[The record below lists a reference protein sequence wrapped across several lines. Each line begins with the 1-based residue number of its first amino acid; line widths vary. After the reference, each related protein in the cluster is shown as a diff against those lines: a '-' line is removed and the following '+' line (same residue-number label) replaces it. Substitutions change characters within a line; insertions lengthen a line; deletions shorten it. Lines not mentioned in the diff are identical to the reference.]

1 MFRTME
7 DIISSLQYIYTP
19 STRVSYIFLA
29 SLTKPFSTSLLLFSF
44 KTAFFRI
51 CTHDFVRNSIF
62 SHLCFCFRSKQ
73 LFSVSD
79 HMISLKTV
87 FFRICTHDFV
97 RKSLFQHLCF
107 CFRSK
112 LFFFVSEHMI
122 SLETAFFRICT
133 HDFVRNSI
141 FSYLYT

>member
-1 MFRTME
+1 ME

-73 LFSVSD
+73 LFFVSD
-79 HMISLKTV
+79 HMISFK
-87 FFRICTHDFV
+87 
-97 RKSLFQHLCF
+97 
-107 CFRSK
+107 
-112 LFFFVSEHMI
+112 
-122 SLETAFFRICT
+122 TAFFRICT
-133 HDFVRNSI
+133 HDFVRNSFFRI
-141 FSYLYT
+141 CTHDFVRNSLFSHLCFCFRSKQFFSTSLLSHRRF